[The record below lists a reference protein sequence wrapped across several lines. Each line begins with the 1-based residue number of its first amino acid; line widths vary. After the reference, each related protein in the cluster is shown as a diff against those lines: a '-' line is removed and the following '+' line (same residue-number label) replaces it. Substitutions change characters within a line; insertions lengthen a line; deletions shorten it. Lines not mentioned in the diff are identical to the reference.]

1 MSSYRLN
8 NILVLWKEGE
18 EKKISFS
25 LARNSETGITRPP
38 DKKYSW
44 TDEGEEFNV
53 WWWGEVVNDDEE
65 IKLFIRH
72 FMQAYRHDSQD

>member
-1 MSSYRLN
+1 MSGYRLN

-18 EKKISFS
+18 EQRISFS
-25 LARNSETGITRPP
+25 LARNPDIGVDRPP

-44 TDEGEEFNV
+44 MDGDQEFNV

-65 IKLFIRH
+65 IKKFIQH
-72 FMQAYRHDSQD
+72 FMQAYRHDTQD